1 MEVISM
7 KFRLFDWTDYVD
19 EEDGKTYEKYGIIRE
34 FTITR
39 DTPAEE
45 ILGMVELVK
54 DTTVDF
60 IPDYD
65 RADMRAFDC
74 YLVDIA
80 HFTEVLEENGWKF
93 LDDPDYEWG
102 NEEAIVFNSKFKAIA
117 NLDNFDTF
125 IKEEMEKFK
134 EMMRNWDYV

>member
-1 MEVISM
+1 M
-7 KFRLFDWTDYVD
+7 KFRLFDWTDFVD

-45 ILGMVELVK
+45 IIAMAELVK
-54 DTTVDF
+54 DTNVDF

-65 RADMRAFDC
+65 RADMRAFD
-74 YLVDIA
+74 LFLADVA
-80 HFTEVLEENGWKF
+80 HFKKVLEENGWKF
-93 LDDPDYEWG
+93 MDYPDYEWG
-102 NEEAIVFNSKFKAIA
+102 NEEAIIFNSKFKVIA

-134 EMMRNWDYV
+134 KMTENWNYV

>member
-1 MEVISM
+1 MEVICM
-7 KFRLFDWTDYVD
+7 KFRLFDWIDYVD
-19 EEDGKTYEKYGIIRE
+19 EEDGRIYEKFDIIRE

-39 DTPAEE
+39 NTPAEE

-80 HFTEVLEENGWKF
+80 YFKEVLEENGWKF
-93 LDDPDYEWG
+93 MDDPHYEWG
-102 NEEAIVFNSKFKAIA
+102 DEEAIVFNSRFKAIA
-117 NLDNFDTF
+117 NIDNFDTF
-125 IKEEMEKFK
+125 IKEEMESFK
-134 EMMRNWDYV
+134 KMADNWRYL

>member
-1 MEVISM
+1 M

-45 ILGMVELVK
+45 ILAMVEAVK
-54 DTTVDF
+54 DTNVDF

>member
-1 MEVISM
+1 M

-45 ILGMVELVK
+45 ILAMVEAVK

>member
-1 MEVISM
+1 M
-7 KFRLFDWTDYVD
+7 KFRLFDWTDIVD
-19 EEDGKTYEKYGIIRE
+19 EEGKTWEKYDLIKE

-45 ILGMVELVK
+45 IIAMAEAVK
-54 DTTVDF
+54 DTTTDF

-74 YLVDIA
+74 FLADVA
-80 HFTEVLEENGWKF
+80 HFKEVLEKDGWKF
-93 LDDPDYEWG
+93 MDDPNYEWS

-117 NLDNFDTF
+117 NLDNFDSF

-134 EMMRNWDYV
+134 KMTENWNYI

>member
-7 KFRLFDWTDYVD
+7 KFRLFDWTDVVD
-19 EEDGKTYEKYGIIRE
+19 EAGEKWEKYAVVKEWNIN
-34 FTITR
+34 R

-45 ILGMVELVK
+45 ILGMVKLVK

-74 YLVDIA
+74 YLADVY
-80 HFTEVLEENGWKF
+80 HFMSVLRENGWKF

-134 EMMRNWDYV
+134 EMMRNWDYA

>member
-1 MEVISM
+1 M